1 MQSVAVEEEEEE
13 GKHHPPEL
21 SVKLSVFL
29 NFFSVV

>member
-1 MQSVAVEEEEEE
+1 MQSVAVEKEEEE
-13 GKHHPPEL
+13 GKHHPPKL